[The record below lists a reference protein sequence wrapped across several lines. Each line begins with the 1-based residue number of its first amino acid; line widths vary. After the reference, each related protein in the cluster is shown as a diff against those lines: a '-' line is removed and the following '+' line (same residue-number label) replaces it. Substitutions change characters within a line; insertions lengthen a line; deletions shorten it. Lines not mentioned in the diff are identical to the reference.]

1 MSALDRHAAAPPLLG
16 PSDPPPFELFNAEG
30 TAPLLLV
37 CDHAGRAIPAALDRL
52 GLDETTLARH
62 IAWDIGIAEL
72 TRALA
77 RRLDA
82 PAVLATYCRLVIDCN
97 RRLEHPTS
105 IPPVSDHIAVPA
117 NQDLT
122 PAERQ
127 ARADACFWPY
137 HREIER
143 ILEDFGREGVTPA
156 FLSTHSFTPV
166 FQGFERPWH
175 VGILWNHDPRLPAP
189 LMDGLKAE
197 PGIVVGDNEP
207 YSGRN
212 NRHGYSVPTHA
223 EARRLAHAL
232 IEVRQDLID
241 THHGVAEWA
250 DRLERVLRRVL
261 ADAALYRAERF

>member
-1 MSALDRHAAAPPLLG
+1 MSALDRYAAAPPLLG

-30 TAPLLLV
+30 AAPLLFV
-37 CDHAGRAIPAALDRL
+37 CDHAGRAIPVALDRL
-52 GLDETTLARH
+52 GLDEAVLARH

-72 TRALA
+72 TRMLA

-105 IPPVSDHIAVPA
+105 IPPVSDLVAIPA

-122 PAERQ
+122 PTESQ
-127 ARADACFWPY
+127 ARAEACFWPY
-137 HREIER
+137 HRAIER
-143 ILEDFGREGVTPA
+143 VFEGFERRGIAPA
-156 FLSTHSFTPV
+156 FLSMHSFTPV

-175 VGILWNHDPRLPAP
+175 VGILWNQDPRLPVP
-189 LMDGLKAE
+189 LMAALGAE

-212 NRHGYSVPTHA
+212 NRHGYSIPIHA
-223 EARRLAHAL
+223 EGRGLPHAL
-232 IEVRQDLID
+232 IEIRQDLID

-250 DRLERVLRRVL
+250 DRLERVLRPVL
-261 ADAALYRAERF
+261 AEPALYRRERL

>member
-1 MSALDRHAAAPPLLG
+1 MSALDCHAAAPPLLE
-16 PSDPPPFELFNAEG
+16 PSDPPPLELINAEG
-30 TAPLLLV
+30 TAPLLFV

-52 GLDETTLARH
+52 GLDETALARH

-72 TRALA
+72 THALA

-105 IPPVSDHIAVPA
+105 IPPVSDHVTVPA

-122 PAERQ
+122 PAERR

-143 ILEDFGREGVTPA
+143 ILDGFERRGIAPV
-156 FLSTHSFTPV
+156 FLSMHSFTPV

-175 VGILWNHDPRLPAP
+175 IGVLRDRDARLPVP
-189 LMDGLKAE
+189 LMAALAAE

-212 NRHGYSVPTHA
+212 RHGYSVPAHA
-223 EARRLAHAL
+223 EARGLAHAL
-232 IEVRQDLID
+232 IEIRQDLID
-241 THHGVAEWA
+241 TRHGVAAWT
-250 DRLERVLRRVL
+250 DRLERLLRRVL
-261 ADAALYRAERF
+261 ADPALYRTEPL